1 MQITRATDAALRVL
15 MVLAGE
21 PQRQVTVRALAEE
34 LSVPRQHLAKVVQSL
49 ARHGWVA
56 TMRGRAGGL
65 TITAAGRTATAG
77 EVVRALDGVAPV
89 VDCHEPL
96 CPLVT
101 PGCRLQGLLGDAQRA
116 FLTALDSHTIQDL
129 ATRPSDA

>member
-15 MVLAGE
+15 MVLAGG

-56 TMRGRAGGL
+56 TTRGRAGGL
-65 TITAAGRTATAG
+65 AITAAGRTATAG
-77 EVVRALDGVAPV
+77 EVVRTLDGVAPV
-89 VDCHEPL
+89 VDCYEPL

-116 FLTALDSHTIQDL
+116 FLATLDSRTIEDL
-129 ATRPSDA
+129 ASRPSSG